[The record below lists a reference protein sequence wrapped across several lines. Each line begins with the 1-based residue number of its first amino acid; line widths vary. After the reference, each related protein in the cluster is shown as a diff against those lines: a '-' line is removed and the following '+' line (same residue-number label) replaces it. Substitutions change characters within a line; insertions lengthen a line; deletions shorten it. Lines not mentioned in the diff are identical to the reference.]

1 MAETKTGAL
10 SQAVH
15 PLIERARTSTVPI
28 AALIGFDVE
37 EIGVWANWTEQ
48 SRSSP
53 AATAVSETRHDCCQE

>member
-37 EIGVWANWTEQ
+37 EIGT
-48 SRSSP
+48 R
-53 AATAVSETRHDCCQE
+53 AAGRRGPGRCLSLAG